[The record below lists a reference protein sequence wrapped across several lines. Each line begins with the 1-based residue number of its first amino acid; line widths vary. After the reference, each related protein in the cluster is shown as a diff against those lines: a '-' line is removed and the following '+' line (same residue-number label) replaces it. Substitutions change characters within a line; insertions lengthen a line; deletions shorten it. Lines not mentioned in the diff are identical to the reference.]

1 MEVISLKPRSYCKG
15 VVLAIRKALETK
27 AQHPDK
33 TVSVLGK
40 IVHNQYVV
48 DALEKKGIH
57 TIDRPGLSREE
68 LLDLVPPGIVIFT
81 AHGISQSVYR
91 KAQALGLEIVD
102 ATCPEVAF
110 TQNLVQEKLDQGYEV
125 LYIGKK
131 GHPEAIG
138 VCRDKPRV
146 HLLENAEDVS
156 ALAAREGDFQ
166 DRPIFV
172 TNQTTLSVLNIQS
185 VFDAIKHYYPHA
197 EIMNEICHATRI
209 RQEAV
214 RKAKDLDLDILLVM
228 GDPSSN
234 NTKMLADIGRKEG
247 IPQVYRVESV
257 EDLDLNWFHKNSRVG
272 VTAGA
277 STPPY
282 LIKQLEDYLEQ
293 VDLNCPGPLPQV
305 DLDLLLEI

>member
-1 MEVISLKPRSYCKG
+1 MELISLKPRSYCKG

-27 AQHPDK
+27 AQNPDK

-48 DALEKKGIH
+48 DALEKKEIH
-57 TIDRPGLSREE
+57 TIDRKGLSREE

-81 AHGISQSVYR
+81 AHGVAESVYK
-91 KAQALGLEIVD
+91 KAQDLGLEVVD

-110 TQNLVQEKLDQGYEV
+110 TQNLVREKLGQGYEV
-125 LYIGKK
+125 VYIGKK

-138 VCRDKPRV
+138 VCQDKPRV
-146 HLLENAEDVS
+146 HLVETAEDV
-156 ALAAREGDFQ
+156 ARLAEENGNFEG
-166 DRPIFV
+166 RPIFV

-185 VFDAIKHYYPHA
+185 VFDAIKDLYPYA
-197 EIMNEICHATRI
+197 EIMNEICQATRI

-214 RKAKDLDLDILLVM
+214 RKAGDLGLDVLLVM

-234 NTKMLADIGRKEG
+234 NTRMLADIGRKEG

-257 EDLDLNWFHKNSRVG
+257 QDVDLNWFNENSRVG

-282 LIKQLEDYLEQ
+282 LIKQLEDYLNN
-293 VDLNCPGPLPQV
+293 VDLACPGPLPEV
-305 DLDLLLEI
+305 DLDRLLEI

>member
-110 TQNLVQEKLDQGYEV
+110 TQNLVKEKLDQGYEV

-146 HLLENAEDVS
+146 HLLENEEDVS
-156 ALAAREGDFQ
+156 ELAAREGDFQ
-166 DRPIFV
+166 NRPIFV

-185 VFDAIKHYYPHA
+185 VFDAIKALLSPCRDHERNLPRH
-197 EIMNEICHATRI
+197 RI

-214 RKAKDLDLDILLVM
+214 QKAGDMDLDILLVM

-293 VDLNCPGPLPQV
+293 VDLDCPGPLPQV